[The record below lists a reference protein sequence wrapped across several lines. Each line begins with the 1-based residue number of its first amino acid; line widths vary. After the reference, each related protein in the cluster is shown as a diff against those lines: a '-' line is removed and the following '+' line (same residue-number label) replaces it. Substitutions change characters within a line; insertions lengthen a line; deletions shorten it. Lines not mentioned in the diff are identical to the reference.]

1 MERELTTRQLI
12 GDALGQ
18 FSLNAVTM
26 LMSLLMFF
34 YTEVVGVSAGLIG
47 TILLLTKV
55 IDSAADI
62 GMGYIVDRTRSK
74 HGQARPWLLWMTIP
88 MFVLTVLVFIVPNIS
103 DGGKIAYIVITN
115 LLFYICVITPT
126 SIPYASLMALTT
138 RSNEDRSIMGLFRAV
153 ASFVSGGVVTIA
165 FIPVVNML
173 GGGQKEWI
181 FLASVIALISSVGIF
196 IAYKSTREKY
206 NTEQLKEEGE
216 IKKTLSLLTGAKLL
230 FSNKYWLVT
239 FLVGFFTNISFGM
252 ASSSGMYY
260 AKYIWGNVNLVGIL
274 GAITLLLNLFVFA
287 ISVPII
293 KRWGQ
298 RNTAVVGLIVGIVGS
313 VVRII
318 DPHSITIGV
327 IGSALQSFAMIP
339 LMVVMMPLITS
350 TIEYGEW
357 KHGQR
362 IVGLTNSINSLG
374 NKVGTALGT
383 ALIGWLL
390 AWGHF
395 QEGAAVQTESAN
407 SIIIVMGIYVPLVLY
422 IIMVVLLCFYSL
434 EKQYTR
440 ILDDLSK
447 RRSPIE

>member
-181 FLASVIALISSVGIF
+181 FLASVIGLISSVGIF

-206 NTEQLKEEGE
+206 NTEQLKQEGE

-239 FLVGFFTNISFGM
+239 FLLGFFTNISFGM
-252 ASSSGMYY
+252 ASLSGMYY

-274 GAITLLLNLFVFA
+274 GAITLLLNLLVFA

-422 IIMVVLLCFYSL
+422 IIMAVLLYFYSL

>member
-274 GAITLLLNLFVFA
+274 GAITLLLNLFCVC
-287 ISVPII
+287 
-293 KRWGQ
+293 
-298 RNTAVVGLIVGIVGS
+298 
-313 VVRII
+313 
-318 DPHSITIGV
+318 
-327 IGSALQSFAMIP
+327 
-339 LMVVMMPLITS
+339 
-350 TIEYGEW
+350 
-357 KHGQR
+357 
-362 IVGLTNSINSLG
+362 
-374 NKVGTALGT
+374 
-383 ALIGWLL
+383 
-390 AWGHF
+390 HF
-395 QEGAAVQTESAN
+395 RP
-407 SIIIVMGIYVPLVLY
+407 YY
-422 IIMVVLLCFYSL
+422 
-434 EKQYTR
+434 
-440 ILDDLSK
+440 
-447 RRSPIE
+447 